1 MKIKYEIVYNEYQS
15 KYIVYA
21 TNEVNFNVKG
31 IYSANTRKECYEW
44 LKQYRKEIKQII
56 EYEW

>member
-44 LKQYRKEIKQII
+44 LKQYRKEIK
-56 EYEW
+56 